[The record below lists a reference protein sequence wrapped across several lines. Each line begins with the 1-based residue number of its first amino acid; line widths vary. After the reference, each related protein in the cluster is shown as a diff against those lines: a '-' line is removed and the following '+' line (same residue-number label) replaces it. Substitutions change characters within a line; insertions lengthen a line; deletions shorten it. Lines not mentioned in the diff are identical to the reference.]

1 MKSKGEILISWIGK
15 SDTDKVSAN
24 NFEKGDGG
32 PLHTILEFK
41 NFSKLYL
48 MHTDDKAMSDN
59 VKSIS
64 HKIKSKCSECH
75 FIPVNLKNPSD
86 PSEVYKETCKTLK
99 TIEKYNSLLYYNVT
113 SGTPAMYA
121 ALLLVASCT
130 YPGKVLRTIEKKF
143 ANGGTQVH
151 EVTLPFSLSLLQKNA
166 PSRDELFIA
175 DVNKYI
181 FEQAQMKVA
190 PTNASVLILGKT
202 GVGKSALA
210 RFIHEHSPRN
220 DKDIVEI
227 NCAEISGGH
236 ENMRS
241 ELFGHEKGAFTGA
254 DSQHLGV
261 FERAN
266 GSTLFLDE
274 IGEIPLHLQ
283 SMLLRVL
290 DSGKVTRMKGTKE
303 IPVDVRIVAATNKN
317 LLKEVNQGRF
327 REDLYY
333 RLAHY
338 SPTLKSIEEYS
349 TKDRKKLIYTL
360 LNKINKDYHTAQP
373 RTINKEALEL
383 LCKYKWPGNIREAI
397 YRLRSICLLSDE
409 EIREDDVDS
418 QIHNTE
424 FKNEADIT
432 EMMPPNIPHGFNL
445 DKHLEKIEKHFIKVA
460 RQHIKTTRGIADA
473 LGIKNESTLRSRIKK
488 LESQADE

>member
-1 MKSKGEILISWIGK
+1 MKSKSEILISWIGK
-15 SDTDKVSAN
+15 SDTDKASVN

-48 MHTDDKAMSDN
+48 MHTDDKTMSDN
-59 VKSIS
+59 VESIS
-64 HKIKSKCSECH
+64 HNIKSKCSKCH

-86 PSEVYKETCKTLK
+86 PSDIYNETCKILK
-99 TIEKYNSLLYYNVT
+99 TIEKDNSLLYYNVT

-121 ALLLVASCT
+121 ALLLIASCT

-143 ANGGTQVH
+143 ANGGAQVH
-151 EVTLPFSLSLLQKNA
+151 EVTLPFSLSLLQRSS
-166 PSRDELFIA
+166 PSSDELFIA
-175 DVNKYI
+175 DVNKHI

-202 GVGKSALA
+202 GVGKSVLA
-210 RFIHEHSPRN
+210 RFIHENSPRKN
-220 DKDIVEI
+220 KEMEEI
-227 NCAEISGGH
+227 NCAEIAGEH
-236 ENMRS
+236 DNMRS
-241 ELFGHEKGAFTGA
+241 ALFGHEKGAFTGA
-254 DSQHLGV
+254 DSQHQGV

-290 DSGKVTRMKGTKE
+290 DSGKVTRMKGDKE
-303 IPVDVRIVAATNKN
+303 ISVDVRIIAATNKD
-317 LLKEVNQGRF
+317 LLKEVKQGGF

-338 SPTLKSIEEYS
+338 TPTLKSVEEYS
-349 TKDRKKLIYTL
+349 TKDRKELIYAL
-360 LNKINKDYHTAQP
+360 LKKINTKYHTAQP

-409 EIREDDVDS
+409 EISEKDVDS

-424 FKNEADIT
+424 FKNNVDIT
-432 EMMPPNIPHGFNL
+432 EMMPSNIPHGFNL
-445 DKHLEKIEKHFIKVA
+445 DKYIEKIEKHFINVA
-460 RQHIKTTRGIADA
+460 RQDIKTIRGMADA